1 MDPSLTYASDL
12 KRGIELDVVAL
23 LFLPIS
29 RMITSFAIYDRRDV
43 DGCVLLQMWTVRR
56 TPRMF

>member
-29 RMITSFAIYDRRDV
+29 RMITSFIMCYCKHIELSSVDRSTSHRI
-43 DGCVLLQMWTVRR
+43 LFWLK
-56 TPRMF
+56 